1 MQDHEIVKYKAAI
14 VECLTNKDTYNLEK
28 YLLYGLKE
36 IDETKFN
43 TTIVEI
49 WSQLND
55 AGRQSEANLFKDTYK
70 KLGGEI
76 YTLSESESNE
86 ALAKMSFRAGQFDTA
101 ITFYDKCLTDN
112 PTTKEANYGKAL
124 AFMQLGKNHEAYH
137 CLKQEIAINPDFAP
151 AYNNI
156 ATLLWTS
163 GMYENAVDSL
173 TTAIELDPNFF
184 DALYNKAFFLE
195 SIGDFNAA
203 KETYIK
209 YLALQ
214 PNDNEAIESL
224 TKIQNSEIKML
235 TGDWKL
241 GWALTLHTVSSKKID
256 DEHFDTIRTEV
267 GEMLFQLKYRNDRAQ
282 LAPLS
287 ELVIQFLQTIRLS
300 TSLAAI
306 IPIPPS
312 NTSRD
317 FQPVYELAQIIG
329 RKLYLNVDFDY
340 LLKTR
345 DTAQLKSIEDQVSRS
360 EVLRDVFT
368 VNDRRYEGKDIL
380 LFDDLY
386 RSGETLHAATQA
398 LVDGG
403 NVDNV
408 YVVTLTKT
416 RTKK

>member
-1 MQDHEIVKYKAAI
+1 
-14 VECLTNKDTYNLEK
+14 
-28 YLLYGLKE
+28 
-36 IDETKFN
+36 
-43 TTIVEI
+43 
-49 WSQLND
+49 
-55 AGRQSEANLFKDTYK
+55 
-70 KLGGEI
+70 
-76 YTLSESESNE
+76 
-86 ALAKMSFRAGQFDTA
+86 
-101 ITFYDKCLTDN
+101 
-112 PTTKEANYGKAL
+112 
-124 AFMQLGKNHEAYH
+124 
-137 CLKQEIAINPDFAP
+137 
-151 AYNNI
+151 
-156 ATLLWTS
+156 
-163 GMYENAVDSL
+163 MYENAVDSL